1 LSWGKEQAH
10 VTEGEEEEEQA
21 HATGSSS
28 PFDVGTAPFLR
39 FRRAFLIL
47 FSLASGEQLARPSD
61 LVEPPCSP

>member
-1 LSWGKEQAH
+1 LPEAEERGKEQAH
-10 VTEGEEEEEQA
+10 VAEGEEEEEQA

-47 FSLASGEQLARPSD
+47 FPLASGE
-61 LVEPPCSP
+61 